1 MLLIKAGGSALTDKS
16 IPYSFREPVVHALAG
31 QLRRICEPLIL
42 AHGVGSF
49 GHPPAKQYRIGL
61 GDDATPDRRLGLAI
75 TQYWVDELAQRVI
88 KILIDARLPALLTA
102 ADMLFVTEDRRI
114 VDFHA
119 EPIQRCLTMNLIPV
133 LHGDGPLDR
142 RQGFS
147 VLSADQIVIYLARF
161 FTARKVIFA
170 MDVPGILRNGRPIPR
185 LSFREL
191 PTVQKEILSSQDA
204 SGGLAKKLEE
214 IGALAGTGIDVQLV
228 SLLEPDALLAAAHN
242 QERGT
247 LISDQHL
254 CKEEP
259 YEG

>member
-16 IPYSFREPVVHALAG
+16 IPYSFREPAVHSLAG
-31 QLRRICEPLIL
+31 QLAQIHEPMIL

-61 GDDATPDRRLGLAI
+61 GDDATPERRQGRDH
-75 TQYWVDELAQRVI
+75 QYWVDELAQRVI
-88 KILIDARLPALLTA
+88 KILIDAPLPALLTA
-102 ADMLFVTEDRRI
+102 ADMLFVTDDRRI
-114 VDFHA
+114 VEFHA

-147 VLSADQIVIYLARF
+147 VLSADQIVVYLAGF
-161 FTARKVIFA
+161 FAARKVIFA

-185 LSFREL
+185 LSFRDL
-191 PTVQKEILSSQDA
+191 PAVQKEILASQDA

-214 IGALAGTGIDVQLV
+214 ISALAGTGIDVQLV
-228 SLLEPDALLAAAHN
+228 SLLEPDALLAAARN
-242 QERGT
+242 EARGT
-247 LISDQHL
+247 LISDNT
-254 CKEEP
+254 P
-259 YEG
+259 S